1 MSQLS
6 IKEMYQILGELIKDG
21 YGDKQ
26 FQIYYDSETAYTT
39 IPKKSRIFVFKQ
51 GIRFSDYAEPFIA
64 KDRLIEG
71 ILEEINTK
79 KIDYTPDPG
88 LRVTYDEI
96 NECHM
101 CKHLKTDRM
110 LRVHCDIND
119 ADFLTNNG
127 DCQNFEDY
135 REYLDRRL

>member
-26 FQIYYDSETAYTT
+26 FQIYYYSETAYTT

-64 KDRLIEG
+64 TDRLIEG
-71 ILEEINTK
+71 VLDEINAK
-79 KIDYTPDPG
+79 KIDYTPDPK
-88 LRVTYDEI
+88 LRVTYNEGH
-96 NECHM
+96 ECHV
-101 CKHLKTDRM
+101 CKHLRADRM
-110 LRVHCDIND
+110 FRLRCDIND
-119 ADFLTNNG
+119 ADFLLNNG

-135 REYLDRRL
+135 REDLDRRL

>member
-6 IKEMYQILGELIKDG
+6 IKEMYYILGELIKDG

-26 FQIYYDSETAYTT
+26 FQMYYDSESAYTT
-39 IPKKSRIFVFKQ
+39 IPKKSRIFVFKR

-79 KIDYTPDPG
+79 KIDYTPDPN
-88 LRVTYDEI
+88 LRVAYDEEY
-96 NECHM
+96 ECHM

-110 LRVHCDIND
+110 LRLRCDIND